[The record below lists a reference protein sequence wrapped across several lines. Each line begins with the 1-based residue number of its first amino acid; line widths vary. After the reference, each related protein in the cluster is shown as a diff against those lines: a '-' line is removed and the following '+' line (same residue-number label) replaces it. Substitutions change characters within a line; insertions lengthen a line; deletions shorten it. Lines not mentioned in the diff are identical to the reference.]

1 LKSTKVGVSVMR
13 KLDCYIDIN
22 NITTEMIKTQKKDF
36 EAIARDILNKNSNKW
51 WKCDFDENNL
61 NLKFIALFT

>member
-1 LKSTKVGVSVMR
+1 MR

-36 EAIARDILNKNSNKW
+36 EAIARDILNKNSNK
-51 WKCDFDENNL
+51 
-61 NLKFIALFT
+61 